1 MNQQTV
7 RSARGFSLPEVT
19 IAVAIAA
26 LGILAILGLLPQGL
40 EMTRKTSEISAHR
53 HILEQVFRDLEQ
65 TTWTALDKV
74 TNAGPYKRWF
84 DDQGLE
90 TTQGGSTLTYT
101 VQVELFGENKG
112 TTKQKPRLPGASN
125 LSGDSASQKYLLKTI
140 VKIAAT
146 ANPGFDFSDTNSPR
160 FALYVNYLAKGR

>member
-1 MNQQTV
+1 MNQSPA

-26 LGILAILGLLPQGL
+26 LGILSILGLLPQGL
-40 EMTRKTSEISAHR
+40 EMTRKTGEVSAHR

-65 TTWTALDKV
+65 SSWTALDNVMK
-74 TNAGPYKRWF
+74 AGPYKRLF
-84 DDQGLE
+84 DDQGIE
-90 TTQGGSTLTYT
+90 TTAGGTTLTYT
-101 VQVELFGENKG
+101 VQVELFGE
-112 TTKQKPRLPGASN
+112 TTGSTTQHPRLPGAAN

-146 ANPGFDFSDTNSPR
+146 ANSGFDFGDGNKSR
-160 FALYVNYLAKGR
+160 YAIFVNYLAKGR